1 MFRINMYKGIVNMNP
16 GNTIWKIM
24 KLNIPSLA
32 LNLYFDNAKEIMAD
46 VIITHTVTVTDANKL
61 IKNALINGLFILS
74 ALSSINLKWSKVNF
88 VGRNLV

>member
-1 MFRINMYKGIVNMNP
+1 
-16 GNTIWKIM
+16 M

-32 LNLYFDNAKEIMAD
+32 LNLYFDRAKEMMAD
-46 VIITHTVTVTDANKL
+46 VIITHTVTVTDTNKL

-74 ALSSINLKWSKVNF
+74 ALSSINLKCSKVNF